1 MLPLVFDILKAN
13 SALTALVSGRI
24 YRHGNA
30 PQNVVKPYVTWFV
43 VMGMPEL
50 QISGTPCSD
59 MDTVQIDCWS
69 DTDTQ
74 VESVALAVRNA
85 LDNAG
90 VANRVIQNNREDETR
105 LFRIGFEADFITSR

>member
-1 MLPLVFDILKAN
+1 MLPPVFETLKAN
-13 SALTALVSGRI
+13 SSLTALVSGRI

-30 PQNVVKPYVTWFV
+30 PQNVVKPYITWYVVT
-43 VMGMPEL
+43 GMPEL

-74 VESVALAVRNA
+74 IESVALEVRNA

-90 VANRVIQNNREDETR
+90 HANRVIQNNREDETR
-105 LFRIGFEADFITSR
+105 LFRIGIEADFITSR